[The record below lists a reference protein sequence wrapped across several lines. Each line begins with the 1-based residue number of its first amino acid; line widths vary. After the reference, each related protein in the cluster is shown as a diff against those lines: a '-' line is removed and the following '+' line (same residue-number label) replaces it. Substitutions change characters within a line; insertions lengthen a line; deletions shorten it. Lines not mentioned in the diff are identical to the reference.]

1 MACERVD
8 AGQIAE
14 ALGINRATLYR
25 WFGGRDALLIETLW
39 SLCQDEMQ
47 KAERAAKGKGIEWM
61 IDGLRLFVGAIAQ
74 HSAYQHF
81 LRAEPEAAAR
91 ALFTDAD
98 SVRHRIVQV
107 AADYARRYGGFLAR
121 HLDPEPLA
129 MAVVR
134 VGEAFLYGDH
144 LGNGAPNVADL
155 IKIYRLILRP
165 L

>member
-1 MACERVD
+1 
-8 AGQIAE
+8 
-14 ALGINRATLYR
+14 
-25 WFGGRDALLIETLW
+25 
-39 SLCQDEMQ
+39 
-47 KAERAAKGKGIEWM
+47 
-61 IDGLRLFVGAIAQ
+61 AQ

-144 LGNGAPNVADL
+144 LGNGAPNVA
-155 IKIYRLILRP
+155 
-165 L
+165 